1 MMKNKIQQSLE
12 FLRTY
17 SKQVLTGL
25 SVLLLIALV
34 SGIYWAQSS
43 LRWMHSQIQNRDWK
57 IPSTVYAEAPA
68 LYRGRNVS
76 LAWCVKYL
84 ENLNYLP
91 TKDAALKP
99 GQFEVR
105 KEGLVF
111 YGRQAHLQHKNS
123 AILVSFNKSGVDR
136 IVELKSGE
144 EVSRTILEPVAL
156 ADLYGKQWE
165 KQKLLKLK
173 DLPAHIPRAVL
184 SIEDRRYYTH
194 EGVDP
199 RSIMRAATNNIFGSG
214 RIQGG
219 STITQQVVKN
229 FYLTPQKSLRRKAKE
244 AIMALMM
251 EQKYDK
257 HQILEFYLNDVY
269 MGKYGSMNV
278 RGFEEASR
286 LYFKKDARYMT
297 VPEAALLAG
306 MIQAPLRYDP
316 YRHPEK
322 AKERR
327 DTVLLAMKN
336 TGALT
341 AKQYDEFVNV
351 PVQVKP
357 VDKKLMQAPYFV
369 HAVIRH
375 LPDGY
380 SEKDVRSGGYQI
392 YTTLDLSLQRA
403 AEESLYKGLAQID
416 KIRMKKTKKQ
426 IQGCLIAVEA
436 STGNIK
442 AFVGGKSFSDS
453 QFDRVTQALRQP
465 GSSFKPFVYAAAM
478 DSAYDPTVPFYT
490 PATLI
495 ADEPFS
501 VQVREGVW
509 EPDNY
514 NETYHGIVTAREAL
528 ARSMNIATAR
538 LAQDFGLEKVAKL
551 SNKVGLKNA
560 KPYPSLSLGAFE
572 VTPWDMVAAYTIFPN
587 NGSKVDLNAIQMIT
601 NAQQKLVYQAKVSKT
616 SVLHEQTAYVVTDML
631 KSVVDFGTGAAIR
644 RYGLNGPIAGKTGTS
659 NEKRDAWFVGF
670 TPELICLV
678 WVGYD
683 DNSPVGLTGGEAALP
698 IWASFMKKAL
708 PTTSTVD
715 FKKPSQTVERMIDPT
730 TGKLASE
737 FCVYSVREIFIQGTE
752 PRENC
757 TYDDHALPPES
768 FAGPKLRTTVIQAS
782 QPQNPSREIDP
793 SIYDAPYESVDE
805 SQPSDGSES
814 SDAFIYYAAPEKD
827 EQEEDDPPQFQ

>member
-17 SKQVLTGL
+17 RNHILAGL
-25 SVLLLIALV
+25 SVLLLIALTA
-34 SGIYWAQSS
+34 GIYWAQST
-43 LRWMHSQIQNRDWK
+43 LRWMNSQIQNHDWK
-57 IPSTVYAEAPA
+57 IPSTVYAEAPS
-68 LYRGRNVS
+68 LYPGRNLS
-76 LAWCVKYL
+76 LDWCVKYL
-84 ENLNYLP
+84 ENLEYVP
-91 TKDAALKP
+91 TEDTVVKP
-99 GQFEVR
+99 GQFSVR
-105 KEGLVF
+105 KEGLV
-111 YGRQAHLQHKNS
+111 YYPRQSHLQQKNS
-123 AILVSFNKSGVDR
+123 AILVSFNKQGIDR
-136 IVELKSGE
+136 IVELKSGS

-173 DLPAHIPRAVL
+173 DLPTHIPRAVL
-184 SIEDRRYYTH
+184 SIEDRRYYVH

-257 HQILEFYLNDVY
+257 HTILEFYLNDVY

-278 RGFEEASR
+278 RGLAEASR

-316 YRHPEK
+316 YRHLER
-322 AKERR
+322 AKQRR

-341 AKQYDEFVNV
+341 AKQYTEFVNV
-351 PVQVKP
+351 PVEVKP
-357 VDKKLMQAPYFV
+357 VDKKLLQAPYFV
-369 HAVIRH
+369 QAVIRN

-392 YTTLDLSLQRA
+392 YTTLDLSLQNA

-426 IQGCLIAVEA
+426 VQGCLIAVDA
-436 STGNIK
+436 SNGNIK
-442 AFVGGKSFSDS
+442 AFVGGRSFSDS

-495 ADEPFS
+495 SDEPFS
-501 VQVREGVW
+501 VQVREGTW

-538 LAQDFGLEKVAKL
+538 LAQDFGLEKVSKL
-551 SNKVGLKNA
+551 SNQVGFKNA

-572 VTPWDMVAAYTIFPN
+572 VTPWDMIAAYTIFPN
-587 NGSKVDLNAIQMIT
+587 NGSKVDLNAVQMIT
-601 NAQQKLVYQAKVSKT
+601 NAKQELVYQSKI
-616 SVLHEQTAYVVTDML
+616 SKNPVLHAQTAYVVTDML
-631 KSVVDFGTGAAIR
+631 KSVVQFGTGAAIQK
-644 RYGLNGPIAGKTGTS
+644 YGLDGAIAGKTGTS

-683 DNSPVGLTGGEAALP
+683 DNTPVGMTGGEAALP

-708 PTTSTVD
+708 PATSTVD
-715 FKKPSQTVERMIDPT
+715 FQKPSQTVERMIDPT

-737 FCVYSVREIFIQGTE
+737 FCYNSVREIFIQGTE
-752 PRENC
+752 PQQYC
-757 TYDDHALPPES
+757 TSEDHALPPES
-768 FAGPKLRTTVIQAS
+768 FAGPKLRFTSVNLPL
-782 QPQNPSREIDP
+782 PQERPSEIDP
-793 SIYDAPYESVDE
+793 SIYEASYESMDE
-805 SQPSDGSES
+805 SESPDGSETP
-814 SDAFIYYAAPEKD
+814 DGFTYFAAPEKD
-827 EQEEDDPPQFQ
+827 ATGRR